1 MGNTALIIRLQFILQ
16 MNFLNANM
24 ENNILFQ
31 PNPVTIK
38 IPPPQKILIIYN
50 PISSAGNTE
59 AIANHLKIE
68 LNFHGKSVEVRASE
82 KKMKGYTRIADDIA
96 ASDLVVVVGGDGT
109 IRKLL
114 DIINKTNT
122 PIYAIPGGNE
132 SLFARFYEMNANADD
147 LLQAITAGTC
157 LQQFYGLISGKGI
170 QGEKPFFNMA
180 SMGLDSLTVKN
191 IGKRKGP
198 LNDSI
203 YVWHGLKALCAL
215 HHPTVSV
222 SVDGERVIDRGSGYI
237 IIANNSAYA
246 KNLQLVPAA
255 NPSKNELVLGF
266 LMGARHQHELFKAMK
281 ILQRKPANLPMQY
294 FSGKNIACTLHE
306 KSYPL
311 QVDGDYFRNRDIEA
325 ESTIEFSISPKPIR
339 VLIPAFLE
347 SNLLKA

>member
-1 MGNTALIIRLQFILQ
+1 MK
-16 MNFLNANM
+16 
-24 ENNILFQ
+24 NNLLFQ

-114 DIINKTNT
+114 DIINKTDT

-132 SLFARFYEMNANADD
+132 SLFARFYEMNASADD

-339 VLIPAFLE
+339 VMIPAFLE
-347 SNLLKA
+347 SNLLKASNNNL

>member
-1 MGNTALIIRLQFILQ
+1 
-16 MNFLNANM
+16 M
-24 ENNILFQ
+24 ENNLLFQ

-38 IPPPQKILIIYN
+38 IPSPQKILIIYN

-82 KKMKGYTRIADDIA
+82 KKMKGYARIADDIA

-114 DIINKTNT
+114 DIINKTDT

-157 LQQFYGLISGKGI
+157 LQQFYGLISGESI

-191 IGKRKGP
+191 IGKE
-198 LNDSI
+198 
-203 YVWHGLKALCAL
+203 KAL
-215 HHPTVSV
+215 
-222 SVDGERVIDRGSGYI
+222 
-237 IIANNSAYA
+237 
-246 KNLQLVPAA
+246 
-255 NPSKNELVLGF
+255 
-266 LMGARHQHELFKAMK
+266 
-281 ILQRKPANLPMQY
+281 
-294 FSGKNIACTLHE
+294 
-306 KSYPL
+306 
-311 QVDGDYFRNRDIEA
+311 
-325 ESTIEFSISPKPIR
+325 
-339 VLIPAFLE
+339 
-347 SNLLKA
+347 

>member
-1 MGNTALIIRLQFILQ
+1 MKDNL
-16 MNFLNANM
+16 
-24 ENNILFQ
+24 LFQ
-31 PNPVTIK
+31 HNPMVIK
-38 IPPPQKILIIYN
+38 IPSPQKILIIYN

-59 AIANHLKIE
+59 AMACKLETE
-68 LNFHGKSVEVRASE
+68 LMFHGKTVEVRTSE

-114 DIINKTNT
+114 DIINKTAT

-132 SLFARFYEMNANADD
+132 SLFARFYEMSASAED
-147 LLQAITAGTC
+147 LLQSITSGTC

-222 SVDGERVIDRGSGYI
+222 SIDGEPVIDHGSGYI

-246 KNLQLVPAA
+246 RNLQLVPAA

-266 LMGARHQHELFKAMK
+266 LPGARHQHELIKAMK
-281 ILQRKPANLPMQY
+281 ILQRKPANLPMQF

-325 ESTIEFSISPKPIR
+325 ESTVEFSISPRPIR
-339 VLIPAFLE
+339 VLIPPYLNTSVLQAA
-347 SNLLKA
+347 NH

>member
-1 MGNTALIIRLQFILQ
+1 MKDNL
-16 MNFLNANM
+16 
-24 ENNILFQ
+24 LFQ
-31 PNPVTIK
+31 HNPMVIK
-38 IPPPQKILIIYN
+38 IPSPQKILIIYN

-59 AIANHLKIE
+59 AMACKLETE
-68 LNFHGKSVEVRASE
+68 LMFHGKTVEVRTSE
-82 KKMKGYTRIADDIA
+82 KKMKGYMRISDDIA

-114 DIINKTNT
+114 DIINKTAT

-132 SLFARFYEMNANADD
+132 SLFARFYEMSASAED
-147 LLQAITAGTC
+147 LLQSITSGIC

-222 SVDGERVIDRGSGYI
+222 SIDGEPVIDHGSGYI

-246 KNLQLVPAA
+246 RNLQLVPAA

-266 LMGARHQHELFKAMK
+266 LPGARHQHELIKAMK
-281 ILQRKPANLPMQY
+281 ILQRKPANLPMQF

-325 ESTIEFSISPKPIR
+325 ESTVEFSISPRPIR
-339 VLIPAFLE
+339 VLIPPYL
-347 SNLLKA
+347 NTC